1 MRLQGGATS
10 TEVLT
15 PGPILG
21 SVDATPVQASEGAV
35 YEPRAARQ
43 FADFS
48 WLRASVAVDA
58 MMLGVAVVTAELG
71 AERAGVP
78 ATPTR
83 WLVVFSALVFA
94 LLWAKKLYAW
104 RFSLRVFDDARA
116 IAIAIAVAV
125 MTMVFVRD
133 LFVPDPAA
141 ASQGIRLAA
150 FALVYLVGGRALL
163 SWSELE
169 ARKRGETLRPTLI
182 VGAGHVGRL
191 AARRL
196 LGHPELGMRPVG
208 FLDKDPLAADAD
220 PGLPV
225 LGASWDLEDVVR
237 EQGVKQVIV
246 TFSKAPH
253 TVLLRLARR
262 CEELGVEIA
271 FVPRL
276 FDRMTEH
283 VRVEHVG
290 GLPLLTAALADPK
303 GYEFA
308 IKHALDRVLAGLLL
322 LVLAPILLASAV
334 AVAISVGRPIL
345 FRQTRVGR
353 DGKLFEILKFRS
365 MRIASTTPTLAPL
378 APDTAPGGVEGEDL
392 RTSVGDFL
400 RKSSFDELPQLIN
413 VLRGEMSLVGPR
425 PERPEYVD
433 VFGEAVARYNDRH
446 RVKAGI
452 TGWSQVNGLRGKTSI
467 SERAEL
473 DNYYV
478 QNWTLWLDFKILVT
492 TVAVVFRS
500 YRSVE

>member
-1 MRLQGGATS
+1 
-10 TEVLT
+10 
-15 PGPILG
+15 
-21 SVDATPVQASEGAV
+21 
-35 YEPRAARQ
+35 
-43 FADFS
+43 
-48 WLRASVAVDA
+48 
-58 MMLGVAVVTAELG
+58 MMLGIAVVTAELG

-78 ATPTR
+78 ATPAP
-83 WLVVFSALVFA
+83 WLLVFSALVFA
-94 LLWAKKLYAW
+94 LLWARKLYAW

-116 IAIAIAVAV
+116 ITIAVAAAAMAV
-125 MTMVFVRD
+125 VFVRD
-133 LFVPDPAA
+133 LLAPDPAA
-141 ASQGIRLAA
+141 ASQAVRLGV

-191 AARRL
+191 TAKRL

-208 FLDKDPLAADAD
+208 FLDKDPVAAEAD
-220 PGLPV
+220 PATLPI

-276 FDRMTEH
+276 FDRMTER

-290 GLPLLTAALADPK
+290 GLPLLTAELADPK

-308 IKHALDRVLAGLLL
+308 IKHAIDRVLAGLLL

-365 MRIASTTPTLAPL
+365 MRIASTTPTFAQL

-400 RKSSFDELPQLIN
+400 RRSSVDELPQLIN

-425 PERPEYVD
+425 PERPQYVD
-433 VFGEAVARYNDRH
+433 VFGVVVARYNERH

-492 TVAVVFRS
+492 TVAAVFRS
-500 YRSVE
+500 FRSVE